1 MVLFSSVSR
10 ECRLTTEENRSDK
23 INIMK
28 KILSILLITFTLFS
42 PLAAQRRNGS
52 SAAATTPAARF
63 GNVDGVTARQLKEHL
78 TFIASDELEGRDT
91 PSRGLDIAAMYIA
104 QHLSAW
110 GIKPAGDNGTY
121 FQKFPLRRDKIDLDN
136 TRISLNNQSYA
147 YGHDF
152 LTSLTAAN
160 ISNANIVFA
169 GNGWVIKSKNINP
182 YEGIDVKDKVVVVVN
197 SLPKGITFA
206 DLKGPVGGDWMSPA
220 FYGQTNGAKAVINFP
235 TFGNLANWE
244 GSRWNQADKGSV
256 EFGKN
261 TSLIKIPTI
270 TLTPRALAGLFQGE
284 KFSAGNLFTKTMS
297 GDPLESFDLKPT
309 KRANVGIALK
319 SDTVN
324 TQNVVGILEGSDPVL
339 KNEYVAVGAH
349 YDHVGT
355 NPFAPGEDK
364 IWNGAD
370 DDGSGT
376 VAVMAIAEA
385 MSKGARPKRSML
397 FIWHAGE
404 EKGLWG
410 SEYFADNPTV
420 PIGSIITELNIDMI
434 GRYQNPGDENHP
446 QNKQLPK
453 QGEIFAIGSKM
464 MSTELGE
471 VSESVNKAFLNINF
485 NYKYDDPNDPEQFFY
500 RSDHFNYAKKGV
512 PIIFYMDGSHADY
525 HQVTDSIEKIN
536 FEQME
541 KVTRTILATGWELA
555 NRPKRPTVDKPLP
568 ASVTGGN

>member
-1 MVLFSSVSR
+1 
-10 ECRLTTEENRSDK
+10 
-23 INIMK
+23 MK
-28 KILSILLITFTLFS
+28 KILSILLISLLLVS

-52 SAAATTPAARF
+52 SAATTSATAAGRF
-63 GNVDGVTARQLKEHL
+63 GNVDGVTAKQLKEHL

-104 QHLSAW
+104 QHLASW
-110 GIKPAGDNGTY
+110 GIKPAGDSGTY
-121 FQKFPLRRDKIDLDN
+121 FQKFPLRRDRVDAQNSRL
-136 TRISLNNQSYA
+136 TLNGQTYN
-147 YGHDF
+147 YGSDF
-152 LTSLTAAN
+152 ITGITPTN
-160 ISNANIVFA
+160 IANANIVFA
-169 GNGWVIKSKNINP
+169 GNGWVIKSKNINA
-182 YEGIDVKDKVVVVVN
+182 YEGIDVKDKVIVVVN
-197 SLPKGITFA
+197 SLPKGITFN
-206 DLKGPVGGDWMSPA
+206 DLKGAPGGDWSSPA
-220 FYGQTNGAKAVINFP
+220 YYGMKNGAKAVINFP
-235 TFGNLANWE
+235 TFGNLVNWE
-244 GSRWNQADKGSV
+244 SAKWNQSDKGSV
-256 EFGKN
+256 EFGQN
-261 TSLIKIPTI
+261 TSLITIPSI
-270 TLTPRALAGLFQGE
+270 TLTPRALATLFQGE
-284 KFSAGNLFTKTMS
+284 KFSATNLFTKTMA
-297 GDPLESFDLKPT
+297 GDPLEVFDLKPT
-309 KRANVGIALK
+309 KKLSISIAVK
-319 SDTVN
+319 NDTVY
-324 TQNVVGILEGSDPVL
+324 TQNVVGVLEGSDPVL

-349 YDHVGT
+349 YDHVGM
-355 NPFAPGEDK
+355 NPFTPGDDK

-385 MSKGARPKRSML
+385 MSKGTRPKRSML

-410 SEYFADNPTV
+410 SEHFANNPTV
-420 PIGSIITELNIDMI
+420 PINSIITELNIDMI

-446 QNKQLPK
+446 QNKNLPK
-453 QGEIFAIGSKM
+453 QGEVFTIGSKM

-471 VSESVNKAFLNINF
+471 LSESVNKAFLNINF

-555 NRPKRPTVDKPLP
+555 NRAKRPAVDKPLP
-568 ASVTGGN
+568 ASVISGN